1 MANISDILN
10 RPAEDVEAPKP
21 LPPGSYNCVVKGLP
35 EQGESSKKKT
45 PFLKFALQIT
55 SPREDIDEEALAEY
69 TADGAAVVGKIIDA
83 TYYITDGALFMLT
96 DFLESLGID
105 FAGGKSVS
113 AAIDESPNCEVVAF
127 VKHEPSNDGKRFFAR
142 LASTAK
148 ASELDAAA

>member
-21 LPPGSYNCVVKGLP
+21 LPPGSYNCIVKGLP

-55 SPREDIDEEALAEY
+55 SPREDVDEEALTEY
-69 TADGAAVVGKIIDA
+69 GDVVGKQIDA
-83 TYYITDGALFMLT
+83 TYYITDDALFMLT

-105 FAGGKSVS
+105 
-113 AAIDESPNCEVVAF
+113 
-127 VKHEPSNDGKRFFAR
+127 
-142 LASTAK
+142 
-148 ASELDAAA
+148 